1 MSFVER
7 IKLSNEILHPHFSI
21 FFGLGVRAI
30 LVLKI
35 AVSFSF
41 IFFHKKKTTNLN
53 KKNCCCRKANFPLF
67 CNNHLPLFKYI
78 FQFCCRQIVA

>member
-7 IKLSNEILHPHFSI
+7 IKLSNEVLHPHFSI

-35 AVSFSF
+35 GIENSSFFF
-41 IFFHKKKTTNLN
+41 IHFFSQKKKLPIYDINLS
-53 KKNCCCRKANFPLF
+53 AQPL
-67 CNNHLPLFKYI
+67 NELS
-78 FQFCCRQIVA
+78 

>member
-35 AVSFSF
+35 GLENWSFFF
-41 IFFHKKKTTNLN
+41 IHFFVT
-53 KKNCCCRKANFPLF
+53 KKN
-67 CNNHLPLFKYI
+67 Y
-78 FQFCCRQIVA
+78 QFTI